1 MPINASME
9 YGRAERKF
17 HEASTIQEKLEALKE
32 MYRTAPK
39 HKSSEGLLKEIKT
52 KIAKYKELI
61 EKEKKQKKGR
71 KAKYSVK
78 KEGAATIALV
88 GTTNSGKSTLLKKL
102 TNSNPLISEYPFTTQ
117 APEIG
122 TMDYK
127 GIKIQVIEV
136 PAITKDFEKTRNGLA
151 FMSIVRIA
159 DLVVLMYNNE
169 AEKRLL
175 YNEFEDERLNI
186 LEYKKQ
192 QNLPD
197 LIWEKLKLIKVYT
210 KQPQKEKD
218 YPPIAL
224 PKGSTIKDIA
234 EKVHK
239 DFIKKFKFA
248 RVWGNSVRFAGAQV
262 GLTHVLSDEDV
273 VELHLK

>member
-1 MPINASME
+1 MPINAGLE
-9 YGRAERKF
+9 FGKAERKF
-17 HEASTIQEKLEALKE
+17 HEASTVQEKLETLKE

-52 KIAKYKELI
+52 KIAKYKELVD
-61 EKEKKQKKGR
+61 KEKKQKKGK
-71 KAKYSVK
+71 KAKYSIK
-78 KEGAATIALV
+78 KEGAATVVLA

-117 APEIG
+117 EPEIG
-122 TMDYK
+122 VMDYK
-127 GIKIQVIEV
+127 GIKIQIIEV
-136 PAITKDFEKTRNGLA
+136 PAIVKDFENTKNGLA
-151 FMSIVRIA
+151 FMSIIRISN
-159 DLVVLMYNNE
+159 LVILMYNNE
-169 AEKRLL
+169 AERKLL
-175 YNEFEDERLNI
+175 YNELRDEKLNI

-197 LIWEKLKLIKVYT
+197 IIWEKLNLIKVYT

-224 PKGSTIKDIA
+224 PKGSTVKDVA

-248 RVWGNSVRFAGAQV
+248 RVWGKFVKFEGAQV
-262 GLTHVLSDEDV
+262 GLNYILHDEDV
-273 VELHLK
+273 LEFHAK